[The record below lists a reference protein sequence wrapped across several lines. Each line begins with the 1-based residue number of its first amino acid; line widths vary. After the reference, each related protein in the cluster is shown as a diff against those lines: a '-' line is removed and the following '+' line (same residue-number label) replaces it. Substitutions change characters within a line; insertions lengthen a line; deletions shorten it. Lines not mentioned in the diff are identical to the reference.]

1 MKHALNQTRA
11 ASGAPRAGRLARLVR
26 GGVAACALV
35 LLAAGS
41 AQAQR
46 QDQVRDDPRMQQ
58 DPRMQDQRG
67 YERAQEPARDYRYD
81 SREFDQRRQQMQQD
95 QQMRNSEARRSGR
108 LTPDERRD
116 LRRQI
121 NEAGMDLY
129 PPRSRR

>member
-1 MKHALNQTRA
+1 MKHALNPTRA
-11 ASGAPRAGRLARLVR
+11 APGALQAGRIARLVR

-46 QDQVRDDPRMQQ
+46 QDQGYERRE

-67 YERAQEPARDYRYD
+67 YERAQEPARDNRFD

-95 QQMRNSEARRSGR
+95 QQMRNSDARRSGR